1 MQMRLGEKFLH
12 LVSGDFPMPFDSGV
26 DIVISSSF
34 GYFAAQKTIAY
45 EYLHKLFYHPF
56 MPFSVIQVVFYIV
69 YKPVSVYFRIGDI
82 LKSYVRHRIGS
93 EI

>member
-45 EYLHKLFYHPF
+45 DMQL
-56 MPFSVIQVVFYIV
+56 
-69 YKPVSVYFRIGDI
+69 PVCRGNFLQCVQ
-82 LKSYVRHRIGS
+82 
-93 EI
+93 

>member
-34 GYFAAQKTIAY
+34 VYFSAQKTIAY
-45 EYLHKLFYHPF
+45 DMKLTH
-56 MPFSVIQVVFYIV
+56 
-69 YKPVSVYFRIGDI
+69 
-82 LKSYVRHRIGS
+82 
-93 EI
+93 

>member
-45 EYLHKLFYHPF
+45 DMRPF
-56 MPFSVIQVVFYIV
+56 HLSFTVLCA
-69 YKPVSVYFRIGDI
+69 IG
-82 LKSYVRHRIGS
+82 H
-93 EI
+93 